1 MIMILLTLNKIKPK
15 KTHISCNNFFPFYH
29 NLMFEEILRAC
40 RKELKE
46 LNSMQNSMT

>member
-15 KTHISCNNFFPFYH
+15 KPYISCNNFFPFYH

-40 RKELKE
+40 RKELKD